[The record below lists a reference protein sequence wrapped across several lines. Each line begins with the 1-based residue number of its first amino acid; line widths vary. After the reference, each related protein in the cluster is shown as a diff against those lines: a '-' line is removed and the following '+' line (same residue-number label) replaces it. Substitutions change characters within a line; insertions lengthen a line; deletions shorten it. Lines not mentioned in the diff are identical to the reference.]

1 MLNYN
6 LRQLSGPQMRELRV
20 KEPAK
25 YGWQPRALLT
35 TIVDIYLHL
44 HCPEFARAIAADEV
58 CARSFFS
65 FYSFEFTLLLDTSP
79 LIASPRDSYSRFIN
93 CTVQ

>member
-44 HCPEFARAIAADEV
+44 QCSEFAHAIAADEV
-58 CARSFFS
+58 RSVS
-65 FYSFEFTLLLDTSP
+65 
-79 LIASPRDSYSRFIN
+79 ASAFASDS
-93 CTVQ
+93 